1 MRGLP
6 PPLLLPCPPHGPVLW
21 ADPAGVRNS
30 DANVGWGDTQLHHRD
45 TGAALR
51 AHRSD
56 TERTRDRSTTTPC
69 SCSRPPGSRCFL
81 QQPPKCTNRASGDD
95 RSLWKAAC
103 GTACRSVSRLP
114 RGRRSICLAQPAA
127 NAQLP
132 RTSGGFS
139 DGSHRGS
146 PIDEPQSDGF
156 RQSPHAPSEAETWC
170 APNGRDPSLS
180 VSAEVSAK
188 TTLWQRPPSWQAFRR
203 RRNHRLGD
211 TEFTEPSATSGSQ
224 CGRAKK

>member
-1 MRGLP
+1 MQ
-6 PPLLLPCPPHGPVLW
+6 PLLLPCPPHGPVLW

-95 RSLWKAAC
+95 RSLWKAAS

-114 RGRRSICLAQPAA
+114 RVV
-127 NAQLP
+127 
-132 RTSGGFS
+132 S
-139 DGSHRGS
+139 DGKAACSYHSYTIVDSNVGR
-146 PIDEPQSDGF
+146 PL
-156 RQSPHAPSEAETWC
+156 RHAALEK
-170 APNGRDPSLS
+170 NIK
-180 VSAEVSAK
+180 K
-188 TTLWQRPPSWQAFRR
+188 TTYERTQR
-203 RRNHRLGD
+203 LKDIG
-211 TEFTEPSATSGSQ
+211 
-224 CGRAKK
+224 